1 VTGIVD
7 FTPVLRAYADE
18 VRAKGGE
25 IRTGHEVTTIS
36 RAWGGAVVVE
46 TTRGEVEAKNL
57 LSCAGLFTDRLA
69 Q

>member
-1 VTGIVD
+1 VD

-25 IRTGHEVTTIS
+25 IRTGHEVTTIT
-36 RAWGGAVVVE
+36 RRGRTVVVE